1 MVGGSITR
9 GWLHLAATE
18 GPPEFGIAFEFSGDS
33 FQALLVTGR
42 IWVQEDCQAEGL
54 SFLLVFGQMPPIV
67 PCLL

>member
-1 MVGGSITR
+1 M
-9 GWLHLAATE
+9 AAME
-18 GPPEFGIAFEFSGDS
+18 GPPEFGVVFECSRDS

-42 IWVQEDCQAEGL
+42 IWVQEDCQAEGF